1 MNDRL
6 EADDAI
12 ETGAIEADAIV
23 LDVDGVLVD
32 VADSYRRAIV
42 ESVERVY
49 GRTIA
54 REAVQAFKDAGGFN
68 DDWEL
73 TYAVALY
80 VLASL
85 EGYDRSIDDFTD
97 AITERGGG
105 LEAAET
111 VVADELGAMANR
123 RVRDRWE
130 PDRLRDVF
138 QVLYL
143 GDDLYRTIEGGEP
156 SLPKP
161 PSGSDTT
168 ADAQT
173 GFIHDETTIL
183 DRTTR
188 EWLEAHVDV
197 GILTGRP
204 AAEAAIALARVGLDG
219 LPEAHCFTRDDWD
232 EGKPHPAALTTI
244 ADRFDATAVVYVG
257 DTIDDVR
264 TVTNATAADPERS
277 YRAIGVLTG
286 GLTGEAGRRTYQRQG
301 ADLVVDSVN
310 ELPSVIDP
318 LER

>member
-1 MNDRL
+1 MNEQP
-6 EADDAI
+6 EADDAVETDAI
-12 ETGAIEADAIV
+12 ETDAVV

-42 ESVERVY
+42 ESVELVY

-73 TYAVALY
+73 TSAVGLY

-85 EGYDRSIDDFTD
+85 EGYDRSIDGFTD
-97 AITERGGG
+97 AIAERGGG
-105 LEAAET
+105 LEAAEV

-123 RVRDRWE
+123 RVRDRWD

-143 GDDLYRTIEGGEP
+143 GADLYRSIEGGEP
-156 SLPKP
+156 SLPTP
-161 PSGSDTT
+161 SSGSETT

-183 DRTTR
+183 DRSTR
-188 EWLEAHVDV
+188 AWLEGHVDV

-204 AAEAAIALARVGLDG
+204 AAEAAIALKRAGLDDV
-219 LPEAHCFTRDDWD
+219 PAEHCFTRNDWD
-232 EGKPHPAALTTI
+232 EGKPHPGALTTL
-244 ADRFDATAVVYVG
+244 AERFDATAVVYVG

-264 TVTNATAADPERS
+264 TVTNATEADPERT

-286 GLTGEAGRRTYQRQG
+286 GLTGEAGRRTYEREG
-301 ADLVVDSVN
+301 VDRVVESVN
-310 ELPSVIDP
+310 ELPSVIEP
-318 LER
+318 RER